1 MLETIA
7 AVLVLLAVVG
17 GLICA
22 FWIEASYGVHGS
34 PKTFRLRQVDDLRP
48 RLPVTPRQATL
59 R

>member
-22 FWIEASYGVHGS
+22 FWIEASYGVHGLTEDI
-34 PKTFRLRQVDDLRP
+34 PAAPVDDLRP
-48 RLPVTPRQATL
+48 RLPVTPRPATL